1 MGGDP
6 YDIVEKNAPKGPR
19 RWIGVLVLA
28 ALVTVPVA
36 SLLAGREPGAV
47 PRFQVPEPTR
57 TAATE
62 REVPNL
68 LRPEPRYRDGRDVLD
83 VVFPDGS
90 AAEIGYPAELALAD
104 LGVRPVTTGWL
115 EGAPGSHR
123 RLTTPEGGP
132 AGASRGRPMIRKLAG
147 KVTLWHPMSPAEGEA
162 LLFAF
167 DPWFV
172 ALRDLK
178 EGLTFEQRMLWARS
192 LRAKVTEG
200 GYLVLTA
207 RPPLRLAVPGQAV
220 DGDQAGPQLWFG
232 GARQTLLVLAPV
244 PGCDVAAIEL
254 SVIEQRHR
262 FSAEACMDG
271 VYVAASGERGNVER
285 TIAGLTVRRT
295 A

>member
-6 YDIVEKNAPKGPR
+6 YDIVEKDAPRGPR
-19 RWIGVLVLA
+19 RWIGVVALA
-28 ALVTVPVA
+28 ALVTAPVV

-47 PRFQVPEPTR
+47 PPPPAPQPAR
-57 TAATE
+57 TAAE

-68 LRPEPRYRDGRDVLD
+68 LHPKPRQRDGREILD

-90 AAEIGYPAELALAD
+90 TAELGYPAELGLAAL
-104 LGVRPVTTGWL
+104 GIRPATTGWL
-115 EGAPGSHR
+115 DGAPGSPR

-132 AGASRGRPMIRKLAG
+132 AGVSRGRPMIRKLTG
-147 KVTLWHPMSPAEGEA
+147 KVTLWHPMSSAEGEA

-178 EGLTFEQRMLWARS
+178 EGLTFEQRMLWARN
-192 LRAKVTEG
+192 LRARVARG

-207 RPPLRLAVPGQAV
+207 RAPLRLAAPGHTV
-220 DGDQAGPQLWFG
+220 GGEQAGPQLWFG

-244 PGCDVAAIEL
+244 PGCDVASIEL

-262 FSAEACMDG
+262 FSAETCQDG
-271 VYVAASGERGNVER
+271 VYVAVSGERGHVER